1 MSEPDSNSA
10 DVFENIPGL
19 SDRRILTSG
28 DPLRI
33 PAFVM
38 RGIAPL
44 AAPTPVRAPQVIEDR
59 RTEIQNI
66 SRRLLAI
73 IEEHRVSA
81 LRIGFALNRDELG
94 IVIGAL
100 EAETRGEDPHPLLAT
115 GGEILSYILTALYEE
130 LLAEPS
136 NILHVTQ
143 VNADTVRYEAM
154 EVGFWQ
160 QCLASLKQRL
170 NA

>member
-1 MSEPDSNSA
+1 MSEPDSNPA
-10 DVFENIPGL
+10 DAFANIPGL
-19 SDRRILTSG
+19 SDRRIVISEDQG
-28 DPLRI
+28 RI

-44 AAPTPVRAPQVIEDR
+44 AEPAPIRKPQVIEDR

-66 SRRLLAI
+66 TRRLLAI

-81 LRIGFALNRDELG
+81 LRIGFELDRKELG
-94 IVIGAL
+94 IVIDAL
-100 EAETRGEDPHPLLAT
+100 EAETRGEDPHALLAT

-143 VNADTVRYEAM
+143 VNEDTVRYEAM
-154 EVGFWQ
+154 EVAFWQ
-160 QCLASLKQRL
+160 QCLASLKQKL
-170 NA
+170 DA